1 VNDVP
6 PQRRDVA
13 FVFQNYALYPHMTV
27 AANMAFGLRMRR
39 VARTRIRE
47 RVLETSRVLGLE
59 ELLDRYPAQL
69 SGGERQRVALGRAIV
84 RDPAVF
90 LLDEPLSNLDAQL
103 RGDMRLELVRIQRRL
118 EATFVFVTHD
128 QVEAMT
134 LADVLAV
141 MRRGV
146 LQQLG
151 PPEEIYAR
159 PANTFVAG
167 FIGSPRMNFV
177 EGEIVA
183 GAFTAGALRVP
194 LPFADG
200 VGGRV
205 LCGLRPEHIRLD
217 PAGPLELAV
226 EVVEPLGAQTFVY
239 GSAGPGVALVA
250 GVDPALRPQPGER
263 LRLSIAPEHLHLFDP
278 QSGERL
284 SGSGAR

>member
-1 VNDVP
+1 
-6 PQRRDVA
+6 
-13 FVFQNYALYPHMTV
+13 
-27 AANMAFGLRMRR
+27 
-39 VARTRIRE
+39 
-47 RVLETSRVLGLE
+47 VLETSRVLGLE
-59 ELLDRYPAQL
+59 HLLDRYPAQL

-103 RGDMRLELVRIQRRL
+103 RVEMRLELVRIQRRL

-141 MRRGV
+141 MREGV

-159 PANTFVAG
+159 PLNRFVAG

-177 EGEIVA
+177 QGEVA
-183 GAFTAGALRVP
+183 PTVDGAVFAADSFRIP
-194 LPFADG
+194 LPSANG

-205 LCGLRPEHIRLD
+205 LLGLRPEHVRVD
-217 PAGPLELAV
+217 AEGPVELAV
-226 EVVEPLGAQTFVY
+226 EVVESLGAQTFAY
-239 GSAGPGVALVA
+239 GSAGPGVTLVA
-250 GVDPALRPQPGER
+250 GVDPSLRPQPGDL
-263 LRLSIAPEHLHLFDP
+263 LRLSVAPENLHFFDP
-278 QSGERL
+278 E
-284 SGSGAR
+284 SGSRIEPA